1 MTQII
6 PDIINIVIE
15 AIFAILGLFF
25 TGVAVPWL
33 IKTGIPWLKDKR
45 LYGIV
50 TVLVKAAEKQR
61 EAGALPIPK
70 YDYVVQMLEAKGI
83 KVTAEVKAMIEAA
96 VKELDIAVDST
107 IGTLGGIFVEDN
119 PGKTDG
125 EKELNNW
132 KLPRAAILID
142 IAAGD
147 FCAYTPKKCCC
158 TMPIL
163 WVS

>member
-15 AIFAILGLFF
+15 AIFAILSLFF

-119 PGKTDG
+119 PGKTDA
-125 EKELNNW
+125 EKELNN
-132 KLPRAAILID
+132 
-142 IAAGD
+142 
-147 FCAYTPKKCCC
+147 
-158 TMPIL
+158 
-163 WVS
+163 

>member
-1 MTQII
+1 MAQII
-6 PDIINIVIE
+6 PDIINIVIK
-15 AIFAILGLFF
+15 AIFTILGLFF
-25 TGVAVPWL
+25 TGVAIPWL
-33 IKTGIPWLKDKR
+33 VKTGIPWLKDKR

-70 YDYVVQMLEAKGI
+70 YDYVEQMLEAKGI

-96 VKELDIAVDST
+96 VKELDIAVDNA

-125 EKELNNW
+125 EKELNN
-132 KLPRAAILID
+132 
-142 IAAGD
+142 
-147 FCAYTPKKCCC
+147 
-158 TMPIL
+158 
-163 WVS
+163 

>member
-15 AIFAILGLFF
+15 AIFAIFGLFF

-125 EKELNNW
+125 EKELDN
-132 KLPRAAILID
+132 
-142 IAAGD
+142 
-147 FCAYTPKKCCC
+147 
-158 TMPIL
+158 
-163 WVS
+163 

>member
-25 TGVAVPWL
+25 TGVAIPWL
-33 IKTGIPWLKDKR
+33 VKTGIPWLKDKR

-61 EAGALPIPK
+61 EAGTLTIPK

-83 KVTAEVKAMIEAA
+83 KVTAEVKAVIEAA
-96 VKELDIAVDST
+96 VK
-107 IGTLGGIFVEDN
+107 
-119 PGKTDG
+119 
-125 EKELNNW
+125 
-132 KLPRAAILID
+132 
-142 IAAGD
+142 
-147 FCAYTPKKCCC
+147 
-158 TMPIL
+158 
-163 WVS
+163 

>member
-25 TGVAVPWL
+25 TGVAIPWL
-33 IKTGIPWLKDKR
+33 VKTGIPWLKDKR

-61 EAGALPIPK
+61 EAGTLTIPK

-83 KVTAEVKAMIEAA
+83 KVTAEVKAVIEAA
-96 VKELDIAVDST
+96 VKELDIAVDSA
-107 IGTLGGIFVEDN
+107 IGKLDGIFV
-119 PGKTDG
+119 
-125 EKELNNW
+125 
-132 KLPRAAILID
+132 
-142 IAAGD
+142 
-147 FCAYTPKKCCC
+147 
-158 TMPIL
+158 
-163 WVS
+163 

>member
-70 YDYVVQMLEAKGI
+70 YDYV
-83 KVTAEVKAMIEAA
+83 AEVKAMIEAA

-125 EKELNNW
+125 EKELNN
-132 KLPRAAILID
+132 
-142 IAAGD
+142 
-147 FCAYTPKKCCC
+147 
-158 TMPIL
+158 
-163 WVS
+163 

>member
-25 TGVAVPWL
+25 TGVAIPWL
-33 IKTGIPWLKDKR
+33 VKTGIPWLKDKR

-61 EAGALPIPK
+61 EAGTLTIPK

-83 KVTAEVKAMIEAA
+83 KVTAEVKA
-96 VKELDIAVDST
+96 VKELDIAVDSA
-107 IGTLGGIFVEDN
+107 IGKLDGIFVEETT
-119 PGKTDG
+119 GKTDG
-125 EKELNNW
+125 EKELNN
-132 KLPRAAILID
+132 
-142 IAAGD
+142 
-147 FCAYTPKKCCC
+147 
-158 TMPIL
+158 
-163 WVS
+163 

>member
-1 MTQII
+1 MAQII
-6 PDIINIVIE
+6 PDIINIVIK
-15 AIFAILGLFF
+15 AIFTILGLFF
-25 TGVAVPWL
+25 TGVAIPWL
-33 IKTGIPWLKDKR
+33 VKTGIPWLKDKR

-96 VKELDIAVDST
+96 VKELDIAVDNA

-125 EKELNNW
+125 EKELNN
-132 KLPRAAILID
+132 
-142 IAAGD
+142 
-147 FCAYTPKKCCC
+147 
-158 TMPIL
+158 
-163 WVS
+163 

>member
-83 KVTAEVKAMIEAA
+83 KVTAEA

-125 EKELNNW
+125 EKELNN
-132 KLPRAAILID
+132 
-142 IAAGD
+142 
-147 FCAYTPKKCCC
+147 
-158 TMPIL
+158 
-163 WVS
+163 

>member
-50 TVLVKAAEKQR
+50 TVLVKAAEKR
-61 EAGALPIPK
+61 ARPVRCPSR
-70 YDYVVQMLEAKGI
+70 
-83 KVTAEVKAMIEAA
+83 
-96 VKELDIAVDST
+96 ST
-107 IGTLGGIFVEDN
+107 IMWCRCL
-119 PGKTDG
+119 KQ
-125 EKELNNW
+125 
-132 KLPRAAILID
+132 RALR
-142 IAAGD
+142 
-147 FCAYTPKKCCC
+147 
-158 TMPIL
+158 
-163 WVS
+163 SRQR

>member
-25 TGVAVPWL
+25 TGVAVPRL

-107 IGTLGGIFVEDN
+107 IGTLGGIFVEDS

-125 EKELNNW
+125 EKELNN
-132 KLPRAAILID
+132 
-142 IAAGD
+142 
-147 FCAYTPKKCCC
+147 
-158 TMPIL
+158 
-163 WVS
+163 

>member
-15 AIFAILGLFF
+15 AIFAILALFF

-107 IGTLGGIFVEDN
+107 IGTLGGIFVEEN

-125 EKELNNW
+125 EKELNN
-132 KLPRAAILID
+132 
-142 IAAGD
+142 
-147 FCAYTPKKCCC
+147 
-158 TMPIL
+158 
-163 WVS
+163 